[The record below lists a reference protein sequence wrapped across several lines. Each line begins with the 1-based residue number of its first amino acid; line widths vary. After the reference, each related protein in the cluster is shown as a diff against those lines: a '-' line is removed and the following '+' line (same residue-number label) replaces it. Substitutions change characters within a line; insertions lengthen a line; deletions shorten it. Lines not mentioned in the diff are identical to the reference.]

1 MPYNKNDKMTKHTY
15 NICYIYI
22 YTHTMPQF
30 YLREGINVLTSMFI
44 NVPIRRAM
52 GG

>member
-1 MPYNKNDKMTKHTY
+1 MPYNKNDKMTKYTY
-15 NICYIYI
+15 NICFIYI
-22 YTHTMPQF
+22 YTMLQF
-30 YLREGINVLTSMFI
+30 YLREGINVVTSMFV